1 MEKLKFIDYL
11 DDKEYLPYPDIVSAL
26 DNDKFPFSRNSFYSY
41 NPRLLAADEFNRCVN
56 DYKNK
61 SLNCSQEDLQH
72 VMALMIVHEDGYS
85 KELEQL
91 AIKSIRFMYDI
102 PDKIKI
108 KGDIKWIPEMED
120 TDKTQEIKKNKIVDS
135 TELRFEIEKR
145 RIINSI
151 IHGGAIHQWT
161 SAFYIIEDELNKIN
175 PELIPLYTQ
184 YSAMVN
190 FYNWQH
196 PYGTA
201 TAARFGQ
208 IQMSQSINMSV
219 IQGTSKINYKKKQLE
234 AAGLATPVLM
244 HELSKAALE
253 YIMAKGLPR
262 HLGVNEMKYMLN
274 KADKLSH
281 EFWHYYMGPTLWRAI
296 LKTASVESQQL
307 PHILSAMAQM
317 SYEDLSMFCVKITFD
332 AEDTGIKAMNNLK
345 RSLKIK

>member
-1 MEKLKFIDYL
+1 MSLPKPFVSYL
-11 DDKEYLPYPDIVSAL
+11 VNKTLLPNAEIIKAL
-26 DNDKFPFSRNSFYSY
+26 DTNEFPFNHNSFYTY
-41 NPRLLAADEFNRCVN
+41 DPKFLAADEYNRCVEE
-56 DYKNK
+56 YKDKNPNGTLK
-61 SLNCSQEDLQH
+61 DLEH
-72 VMALMIVHEDGYS
+72 IMALMIVHEDGHA

-102 PDKIKI
+102 PEKIKI
-108 KGDIKWIPEMED
+108 KGDIKWIPEIEN
-120 TDKTQEIKKNKIVDS
+120 TDRTKEIKKSKIVDS

-161 SAFYIIEDELNKIN
+161 SAFYIIEESLNKIN

-196 PYGTA
+196 PYGVTNNKL
-201 TAARFGQ
+201 FGQ
-208 IQMSQSINMSV
+208 IQMSQSISMGV

-234 AAGLATPVLM
+234 GAGLATPVLM

-253 YIMAKGLPR
+253 YIMSKGLPR
-262 HLGVNEMKYMLN
+262 HLGIDEMKYMLN

-296 LKTASVESQQL
+296 LKTASVESQEL
-307 PHILSAMAQM
+307 PRILSAMSQM
-317 SYEDLSMFCVKITFD
+317 SYEELSMFCVKITFD
-332 AEDTGIKAMNNLK
+332 ANDTGIKAMNNLK
-345 RSLKIK
+345 RTLK